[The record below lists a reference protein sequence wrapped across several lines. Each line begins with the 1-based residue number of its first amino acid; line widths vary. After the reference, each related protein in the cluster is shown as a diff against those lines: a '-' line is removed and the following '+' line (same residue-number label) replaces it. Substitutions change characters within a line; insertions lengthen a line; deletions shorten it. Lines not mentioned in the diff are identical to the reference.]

1 MKSFARAFALFVSG
15 ILLTHAVSATE
26 HGPHEEAIAPFI
38 VANAEFT
45 LTHELIHV
53 LIDEIGFPVLSR
65 EEDQA
70 DYLAVTFLLGLDDS
84 PLSPEMVQRFQAV
97 IDAWRV
103 EWTIVEQD
111 QMDIPYSDPH
121 ALEIQR
127 LHDMACLTFGHSPDT
142 LGDFRIEN
150 ELPRERADLCPEDY
164 LKAANGLEFLRTT
177 LGKTDPGSQLTLRYE
192 AGDSLSHE
200 QYGRWLRENSM
211 IRDIV
216 ARIDETYAFP
226 RPITIR
232 VRSCGQAN
240 AYWEPDNAEV
250 IMCYGL
256 MDRFVHLSQ
265 FRQEYAID
273 RREWTLG
280 VEKAKSAFK

>member
-1 MKSFARAFALFVSG
+1 MMRFTRTVALIVGG
-15 ILLTHAVSATE
+15 ILLTNVASAAE
-26 HGPHEEAIAPFI
+26 PGPHDEAIAPFI

-45 LTHELIHV
+45 LVHELIHV
-53 LIDEIGFPVLSR
+53 LIDEIGFPVLGR

-70 DYLAVTFLLGLDDS
+70 DYLAATLLLNLEEG
-84 PLSPEMVQRFQAV
+84 PLSPNMQQRFQAV
-97 IDAWRV
+97 IDAWRI

-127 LHDMACLTFGHSPDT
+127 LHDMACLTFGRSPDT
-142 LGDFRIEN
+142 LEDFRIEN

-164 LKAANGLEFLRTT
+164 TKAASGLEFLQST
-177 LGKTDPGSQLTLRYE
+177 LGKSEPGRQLTIRYD
-192 AGDSLSHE
+192 AGDSASHD
-200 QYGRWLRENSM
+200 QYGRWLREGS
-211 IRDIV
+211 IVQDII
-216 ARIDETYAFP
+216 ANIDATYAFP

-232 VRSCGQAN
+232 FRSCGQAN
-240 AYWEPDNAEV
+240 AYWEPGDAEV
-250 IMCYGL
+250 VMCYGL